1 MNDPYSVLGVSPNA
15 SDEEVKKAYRD
26 LARKY
31 HPANYHDNPLADLAS
46 EKMKE
51 INEAY
56 DEITKSREQGTSGN
70 SYSGNAYQQ
79 QRQSYNTGYQQR
91 SYTGGSNV
99 YAQIRALINANNLA
113 QAEAML
119 NNMSVHDAEWNYL
132 MGSVCW
138 RKGWM
143 DEASRYFRTASNM
156 EPMNQEYR
164 QAVQYMNQGGQAYR
178 PTGYNMN
185 MTNSDAA
192 CNMCGNLLCADCCC
206 EMMGG
211 DLIPCC

>member
-31 HPANYHDNPLADLAS
+31 HPDNYHDNPLADLAS

-56 DEITKSREQGTSGN
+56 DEITRSREQGNSG
-70 SYSGNAYQQ
+70 SAYGGSSAYQ
-79 QRQSYNTGYQQR
+79 QRQSYTGYQQQR
-91 SYTGGSNV
+91 SYTGGNAS
-99 YAQIRALINANNLA
+99 YAQIRVLINANNLA
-113 QAEAML
+113 QAENML

-143 DEASRYFRTASNM
+143 DDASRYFRTASNM

-178 PTGYNMN
+178 PAGANMN
-185 MTNSDAA
+185 MTNADTA
-192 CNMCGNLLCADCCC
+192 CNICGNLLCMDCCC